1 MGSRWGPVVL
11 VDRWCYDLAVETLI
25 KWLLSPQVDLGVYKG
40 RACVV
45 VNVASKWGSFSS
57 FLRICT
63 KKVFVEVA
71 CKWDHFYHFQI
82 LGQCQV
88 SSYSQSWSLVTTLI
102 SGGLGH
108 ENKEIVGNINM
119 VMMVNHILHL
129 IGEERQ
135 SQTMLS
141 WRPCTSRCLSLK
153 PFPVCMS
160 VTFGSNK
167 LQLSTTWD

>member
-1 MGSRWGPVVL
+1 MVL
-11 VDRWCYDLAVETLI
+11 RPCCWNVDQMI
-25 KWLLSPQVDLGVYKG
+25 I
-40 RACVV
+40 
-45 VNVASKWGSFSS
+45 VASGRPGRVQGQGLRGGERGEQVRKFLS
-57 FLRICT
+57 FLSFCA
-63 KKVFVEVA
+63 KKVFVQVA

-102 SGGLGH
+102 SCGFGH
-108 ENKEIVGNINM
+108 DNKEIVGDNNM
-119 VMMVNHILHL
+119 VMMVNYILHL